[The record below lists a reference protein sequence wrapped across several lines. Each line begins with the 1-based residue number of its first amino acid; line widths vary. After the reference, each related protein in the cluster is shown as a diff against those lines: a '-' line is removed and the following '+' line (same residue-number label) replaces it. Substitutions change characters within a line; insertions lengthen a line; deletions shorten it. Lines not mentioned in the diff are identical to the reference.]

1 MTCILKEDQY
11 HWPHIYFL
19 ANQAIKDREDLIF
32 DIDYLGR
39 AIPFSKKFELIYE
52 NLRQSSL
59 DARLDITPYLKSELF
74 EINSTIQWRKKT
86 QH

>member
-1 MTCILKEDQY
+1 MTCTLKDDQY
-11 HWPHIYFL
+11 HWPHIYYL
-19 ANQAIKDREDLIF
+19 ANQAIEDREDLIF
-32 DIDYLGR
+32 DMDYLGR

-59 DARLDITPYLKSELF
+59 NAQLDISPLLRSELF
-74 EINSTIQWRKKT
+74 EIDSTIQRRKKT